1 MVALWGSLA
10 FQWFNSGVIGRLGS
24 EEHVF
29 FFSAFSPLSGRDL
42 AESLN
47 GIGDGKEIVF
57 IVNTSS

>member
-29 FFSAFSPLSGRDL
+29 FFSLPFLDYIKSQGYRSIIQVLYCKVP
-42 AESLN
+42 
-47 GIGDGKEIVF
+47 
-57 IVNTSS
+57 